1 MVSASKAA
9 RQAKRA
15 EEGKDKKK
23 TVASKVGSKAAS
35 NNASTASSVNGDET
49 PPMMDG
55 DGDPLPNEDEPATT
69 DEKMTKV
76 SKLTAQMDK
85 HGLSDRVTTGVL
97 ASLAQ
102 SRDVK
107 ITSASL
113 VFHGKVLITD
123 TTLELNYGRRYG
135 LLGENGCGKST
146 LLKAIDKR
154 EYPIPEHV
162 DLYLLNEGAPP
173 SDLGA
178 LEWVVK
184 EAENE
189 MERLDKLAEEILEK
203 NGPEDPILEDLY
215 ERMETMD
222 PSTFQTR
229 ASLILTGL
237 GFNKKTIHKKT
248 KDMSGGWRMRV
259 ALAKALF
266 VKPSLLLLDDPTAH
280 LDLEACVWLEEY
292 LKKWDRTLILVSH
305 SMDFLNG
312 VCTNMIDMR
321 MRQLI
326 YYGGNYDTYMKTRS
340 EQETNQMKAYTKQ
353 QDEIQHIKKF
363 IASAGTYANLVRQA
377 KSRQKILDKMEADG
391 FIQPVHQDRVF
402 TFRFADVEKLP
413 PPVLSFDDVTFGY
426 SGKPADN
433 LYEDLDLGVDMDSRT
448 ALVGPN
454 GVGKSTLL
462 RLMTGKLSPVSGT
475 VQRHTHLKLGLYSQ
489 HSAEQLDLTKS
500 ALDFVRDKYS
510 EKSQDYQYW
519 RQQLGRYGLSGE
531 SQTALMGT
539 LSEGQKSRIVF
550 ALLAIDGPNM
560 LLLDEPTNGL
570 DIPTIDSLADAI
582 NVFSGGVVV
591 VSHDFRLLDK
601 IAKDIMVCENK
612 TIKRWDGTI
621 GEYKNHLRK
630 KMVTMGQV

>member
-9 RQAKRA
+9 RDAKRA
-15 EEGKDKKK
+15 AEGKAPKK
-23 TVASKVGSKAAS
+23 TVASRSKAGSKTAS
-35 NNASTASSVNGDET
+35 GASSVAGDET
-49 PPMMDG
+49 PPLDQ
-55 DGDPLPNEDEPATT
+55 DVDEPATSAKKM
-69 DEKMTKV
+69 DEVKR
-76 SKLTAQMDK
+76 LADQMDK

-97 ASLAQ
+97 SSLKQ

-107 ITSASL
+107 ITSVSL
-113 VFHGKVLITD
+113 VFHGRVLITD
-123 TTLELNYGRRYG
+123 TTLELTYGRRYG

-154 EYPIPEHV
+154 EFPIPDHV
-162 DLYLLNEGAPP
+162 DIYLLNEGAPP

-178 LEWVVK
+178 LEWVVR

-189 MERLDKLAEEILEK
+189 MERLDKEAERILEED
-203 NGPEDPILEDLY
+203 GPESPLLMDLY

-222 PSTFQTR
+222 PSTFATR

-237 GFNKKTIHKKT
+237 GFNKTTIQKKT

-292 LKKWDRTLILVSH
+292 LKKWDRTLVLVSH

-312 VCTNMIDMR
+312 VCSNMIDMR
-321 MRQLI
+321 QKKLI
-326 YYGGNYDTYMKTRS
+326 YYGGNYDSYSKTRY
-340 EQETNQMKAYTKQ
+340 EQEVNQNKAYQKQ
-353 QDEIQHIKKF
+353 QDEIVHIKKF

-391 FIQPVHQDRVF
+391 FIQPVESDRVF

-413 PPVLSFDDVTFGY
+413 PPVLSFDDVTFSY
-426 SGKPADN
+426 SGNSKDD
-433 LYEDLDLGVDMDSRT
+433 LYRHLDLGVDMDSRT

-462 RLMTGKLSPVSGT
+462 RLMTGKLSPTGGQVS
-475 VQRHTHLKLGLYSQ
+475 RHTHLKMGVYSQ
-489 HSAEQLDLTKS
+489 HSSEQLDLTKS
-500 ALDFVRDKYS
+500 ALDFVRDKYAD
-510 EKSQDYQYW
+510 KSQDYQYW
-519 RQQLGRYGLSGE
+519 RQQLGKYGLSGE

-570 DIPTIDSLADAI
+570 DIPTIDSLAEAI
-582 NVFSGGVVV
+582 KAFTGGVVV

-601 IAKDIMVCENK
+601 IAKDILVCENK
-612 TIKRWDGTI
+612 TIHRWDGSI

-630 KMVTMGQV
+630 KMVSTGAV